1 MPSDDEL
8 VELARQAQSR
18 AVADITQYRVGAALL
33 TADGEVFLGCNV
45 EHIVLAETVCAEK
58 VAILK
63 AISEGHTAFAKVAV
77 YTDSS
82 PPATPCGSCRQM
94 LHRWDIHDVVAA
106 NSQGEVAHWRL
117 ETLLPGAFKLTLD

>member
-1 MPSDDEL
+1 MHSDESL

-18 AVADITQYRVGAALL
+18 AVADITQYQVGAALV
-33 TADGEVFLGCNV
+33 TADGSIFTGCNI

-58 VAILK
+58 VAIVK
-63 AISEGHTAFAKVAV
+63 AISEGHTEFKKVVV

-94 LHRWDIHDVVAA
+94 LHRWDVHEIVAS
-106 NSQGEVAHWRL
+106 NSQGEVEHWRL